1 MAEVISAKCS
11 GCGHVVKVPASL
23 GGKKARCP
31 RCPQVITIPTQP
43 DPGSDFIPDDQL
55 PEVARDED
63 ILQGLPVE
71 EDEIVE
77 GEPVEERPVSSSRLR
92 SMTPRRGSPV
102 ADRGGRARASG
113 THQRIAPHGGHTAS
127 PRSSSSSS
135 TPLII
140 GVILAVVV
148 AGVVAA
154 VMLMA
159 PKPDGKKGTPGGD
172 KAAPPPVSPVTDAD
186 LALQRRCLEYVST
199 FNKGNV
205 LDIMKFYS
213 YEPSEEQKLKAAISA
228 LLEQG
233 TRYDDVGFKDT
244 SAAGGT
250 LTFSHAK
257 GERKMTWK
265 QVEGVWLIADKP

>member
-1 MAEVISAKCS
+1 MSEVISAKCP

-31 RCPQVITIPTQP
+31 QCPQVITIPTHP
-43 DPGSDFIPDDQL
+43 DPGSDFVSDDQL

-77 GEPVEERPVSSSRLR
+77 GEPVVERPLSSARLK

-102 ADRGGRARASG
+102 ADRTGRARGSG
-113 THQRIAPHGGHTAS
+113 AHPRIGAGRSAS
-127 PRSSSSSS
+127 PGSSSSSA
-135 TPLII
+135 PVVI
-140 GVILAVVV
+140 GVILAVAV
-148 AGVVAA
+148 AGVIAA
-154 VMLMA
+154 VMLMS
-159 PKPDGKKGTPGGD
+159 PKTEGKKGGGD
-172 KAAPPPVSPVTDAD
+172 PGKPAPVPASQVTDAD

-199 FNKGNV
+199 FNKGSV
-205 LDIMKFYS
+205 LEIMKFYS

-233 TRYDDVGFKDT
+233 TRYDDVGFKET
-244 SAAGGT
+244 SAASGT
-250 LTFSHAK
+250 LTFVHAK
-257 GERKMTWK
+257 GERKMLWK